1 MTSDNTSLATLKYIG
16 EPPERAKLSGAT
28 AVAQNGIFYYH
39 MMNPVFRPG
48 TENRLE
54 VDIQLNEDYA
64 RIVPFLN
71 GTARYNILFKARECE
86 VGEKFTETYECL
98 TCDQYTYSFTPL
110 KDPSACPPCPQ
121 YGDCLDGNLYPEP
134 GYVRMTDTSEVFVRC
149 SN

>member
-1 MTSDNTSLATLKYIG
+1 
-16 EPPERAKLSGAT
+16 
-28 AVAQNGIFYYH
+28 
-39 MMNPVFRPG
+39 MNPVFRPG
-48 TENRLE
+48 TENLLE
-54 VDIQLNEDYA
+54 VDIQLADDYA
-64 RIVPFLN
+64 EIVPFLN

-110 KDPSACPPCPQ
+110 KEPSACPPCPQ

-149 SN
+149 PNEFACLAGNLQNKLKNCAPDYQGVMCGQC